1 MTRRDLPIRG
11 SASSLPAM
19 RIEPVTLEG
28 THVRLEPLS
37 LERHAGGLIEIG
49 LDPVLWRWA
58 TARIETAADL
68 QDYVE
73 HALADQAAGRALPF
87 ATIERAGGRIVG
99 STRFM
104 SFAVPHRRVE
114 IGCTWIARPWQ
125 RTAINTEAKYLMLRH
140 AFETWGCQR
149 VELKTDTR
157 NERSRQAMLRL
168 GCVEEG
174 THRKH
179 MVTGHGEVRDTVY
192 YGVVDD
198 EWPVVRARIEGLLRR
213 P

>member
-1 MTRRDLPIRG
+1 MH
-11 SASSLPAM
+11 
-19 RIEPVTLEG
+19 IEPVTLEG

-37 LERHAGGLIEIG
+37 LELHADGLVAVG
-49 LDPVLWRWA
+49 LDPDLWRLA
-58 TARIETAADL
+58 IARIETAADL
-68 QDYVE
+68 RVYVE
-73 HALADQAAGRALPF
+73 HALADQAAGRSLPF

-114 IGCTWIARPWQ
+114 IGCTWIAKPWQ

-157 NERSRQAMLRL
+157 NARSRQAMLRL
-168 GCVEEG
+168 GCIEEG

-198 EWPVVRARIEGLLRR
+198 EWPAVRARLEGLLARHGAPAVR
-213 P
+213 EDGTGAAPGR